1 VSAAYTVSA
10 IKTIK
15 KERIMYYQKSSED
28 TLLSLN
34 VQSSNGLT
42 QEEVKKRL
50 GENGPNTLV
59 EKQRKTI
66 LQMFLA
72 QLKDTMIY
80 ILFAAAAISAI
91 LHEVTDAVIILI
103 VVLINAVIGVVQES
117 KAEAALEALKNLSS
131 PTAMV
136 RRNGKVVEIPA
147 SELVAGDIVILEAG
161 RIIPAD
167 LRLLQSVNLKIEESA
182 LTGESVPVYKDA
194 NFIAT
199 GEMSIGDR
207 INMVYSSTS
216 VAYGRGEGVVVYTGM
231 DTEIGKIA
239 SMLNESVEELTP
251 LQRRLNDLG
260 KLLGIVAIVI
270 VAAMFGMA
278 LLQGRDIIEM
288 LITAIALAVA
298 AIPEGLTA
306 VVTIVLALGVQ
317 RMVKVNTIVR
327 KLPAVETLGAVS
339 VVCSDKTGTLTQ
351 NKMTVTKI
359 YLDNQI
365 KDVTELSYDKNTIFT
380 KGFVLCN
387 DASTANNERIG
398 DPTELALL
406 DMGKLVNVTREGL
419 EQTNPRINEQS
430 FDSARKLMTTVHKED
445 NKVMSYTKGA
455 MDILLE
461 RCTKIYLNGEV
472 AEITEQHKTDI
483 NTAASEMARGAL
495 RVLALGYKED
505 DDTANEENLTFVGL
519 IGMIDPPRPEAK
531 DSVQVLKQAG
541 ITTIMITGDH
551 KDTALAIA
559 KDLGIAENENQ
570 CITGSDLNELTQEQ
584 LNNKVRDLRV
594 FARVSP
600 EHKVMIVKAFKSNGS
615 IVSMTGDGVNDA
627 PSLKSADIGV
637 AMGITGTDVAKGAAD
652 MVLTDDNFAT
662 IEKAVAEGRG
672 IYQNIKKTVL
682 FLLSSNFG
690 EVISM
695 FSAIAAGLASP
706 LQSIHIL
713 WINLITDSLPGLA
726 LGVDPKDNDIMKAKP
741 RDPNESLF
749 AHGGLIF
756 TVYNGFMIAGLTLG
770 AFLWSPVMHLN
781 AEGMAITL
789 ENIKW
794 MLGQTLIVNGA
805 DYSIIEHAQ
814 TYAFT
819 TLGVSQLFHAIGMR
833 NYDKSLFK
841 MKMFDN
847 KSMIAA
853 FIIGLALQI
862 AVTEIPILTE
872 VFETSRLTLKEWGN
886 LILISMIPLLS
897 HEIIV
902 AGKNLFGKNA

>member
-1 VSAAYTVSA
+1 
-10 IKTIK
+10 
-15 KERIMYYQKSSED
+15 MYYQKSSED

-34 VQSSNGLT
+34 VQSNNGLT
-42 QEEVKKRL
+42 QEEATKRL
-50 GENGPNTLV
+50 EDNGPNTLV

-66 LQMFLA
+66 LQMFLS

-91 LHEVTDAVIILI
+91 LHEVTDAIIILI

-136 RRNGKVVEIPA
+136 RRNGKIMEIPA
-147 SELVAGDIVILEAG
+147 SQLVVGDIVILEAG

-167 LRLLQSVNLKIEESA
+167 LRLIQSVNLKIEESA
-182 LTGESVPVYKDA
+182 LTGESVPVDKDA
-194 NFIAT
+194 NFLSAKEI
-199 GEMSIGDR
+199 GIGDR
-207 INMVYSSTS
+207 INMAYSSTS

-251 LQRRLNDLG
+251 LQKRLNDLG

-270 VAAMFGMA
+270 VVAMFGMA
-278 LLQGRDIIEM
+278 LILGRDIIEM
-288 LITAIALAVA
+288 FITAIALAVA

-359 YLDNQI
+359 YFDNHL
-365 KDVTELSYDKNTIFT
+365 KDVSELSYDKNTIFV

-387 DASTANNERIG
+387 DASTANNERMG

-419 EQTNPRINEQS
+419 EQTNPRINEKS

-445 NKVMSYTKGA
+445 NKIISYTKGA
-455 MDILLE
+455 MDILLG
-461 RCTKIYLNGEV
+461 RCNKINLNGEV
-472 AEITEQHKTDI
+472 IDITEQHIANI
-483 NTAASEMARGAL
+483 NKAASEMARGAL
-495 RVLALGYKED
+495 RVLALGYKEND
-505 DDTANEENLTFVGL
+505 ETANEENLTFAGL

-531 DSVQVLKQAG
+531 DSVQVLKAAG

-570 CITGSDLNELTQEQ
+570 CITGSELNELNQEQ

-726 LGVDPKDNDIMKAKP
+726 LGVDPKDTDIMNAKP

-749 AHGGLIF
+749 AHGGLVF
-756 TVYNGFMIAGLTLG
+756 TIYNGFMIAALTLG
-770 AFLWSPVMHLN
+770 AFLWSPISHLMDIG
-781 AEGMAITL
+781 AAINL
-789 ENIKW
+789 QNIKE
-794 MLGQTLIVNGA
+794 MLELTTPIIVNGH
-805 DYSIIEHAQ
+805 DYLIIEHAQ

-853 FIIGLALQI
+853 FIIGLGLQI
-862 AVTEIPILTE
+862 AVTEIPFLTE
-872 VFETSRLTLKEWGN
+872 VFETSQLTLKEWCN
-886 LILISMIPLLS
+886 LILISMVPLLS

-902 AGKNLFGKNA
+902 AGKNLLRKNA

>member
-1 VSAAYTVSA
+1 
-10 IKTIK
+10 
-15 KERIMYYQKSSED
+15 MYYQKTSEAVC
-28 TLLSLN
+28 SELN
-34 VQSSNGLT
+34 VQNNGLST
-42 QEEVKKRL
+42 DEAKKRL
-50 GENGPNTLV
+50 EQNGPNALI
-59 EKQRKTI
+59 EKKRKTL

-80 ILFAAAAISAI
+80 ILFAAAAISIA
-91 LHEVTDAVIILI
+91 LDEATDAIIILL

-136 RRNGKVVEIPA
+136 KRNGKIMEIPA
-147 SELVAGDIVILEAG
+147 AELVVGDVVILEAG

-167 LRLLQSVNLKIEESA
+167 LRLTQSINLKIEESA
-182 LTGESVPVYKDA
+182 LTGESVPVDKDA
-194 NFIAT
+194 NFISST
-199 GEMSIGDR
+199 EIGIGDR
-207 INMVYSSTS
+207 INMAYSSTS

-231 DTEIGKIA
+231 NTEIGKIA
-239 SMLNESVEELTP
+239 TMLNDSEEELTP
-251 LQRRLNDLG
+251 LQKRLNDLG
-260 KLLGIVAIVI
+260 KVLGIVAIVI
-270 VAAMFGMA
+270 VVAMFGIA
-278 LLQGRDIIEM
+278 LIQGRDIVEM
-288 LITAIALAVA
+288 FITAIALAVA

-339 VVCSDKTGTLTQ
+339 TVCSDKTGTLTQ

-359 YLDNQI
+359 YLDGEL
-365 KDVTELSYDKNTIFT
+365 KDVTELSYDKNSMFMN
-380 KGFVLCN
+380 GFVLCN
-387 DASTANNERIG
+387 DASTAHNERIG

-406 DMGKLVNVTREGL
+406 DMGKLVNKTREGL
-419 EQTNPRINEQS
+419 EETYPRINEQS
-430 FDSARKLMTTVHKED
+430 FDSARKLMTTVHKD
-445 NKVMSYTKGA
+445 KDGKVLSYTKGA
-455 MDILLE
+455 MDILLG
-461 RCTKIYLNGEV
+461 RCQKIYLKGEV
-472 AEITEQHKTDI
+472 TAITEKHISDI
-483 NTAASEMARGAL
+483 NKAAHQMAQGAL
-495 RVLALGYKED
+495 RVLALAIKED
-505 DDTANEENLTFVGL
+505 DASASEENLTFVGL
-519 IGMIDPPRPEAK
+519 VGMIDPPRPEAK
-531 DSVQVLKQAG
+531 DSVKTLKSAG

-559 KDLGIAENENQ
+559 KDLGIAEDEKQ
-570 CITGSDLNELTQEQ
+570 CITGGELNELTQEQ
-584 LNNKVRDLRV
+584 LNDRVRNLRV

-627 PSLKSADIGV
+627 PSLKAADIGV

-662 IEKAVAEGRG
+662 IEKAVSEGRG

-695 FSAIAAGLASP
+695 FTAIAAGLASP

-713 WINLITDSLPGLA
+713 WINLITDSLPALA
-726 LGVDPKDNDIMKAKP
+726 LGVDPKDKDIMKLKP
-741 RDPNESLF
+741 RDPSESLF
-749 AHGGLIF
+749 AHGGLAF
-756 TVYNGFMIAGLTLG
+756 TVYNGFMIAALTLG
-770 AFLWSPVMHLN
+770 AFLWSPISHLMDIGVAVN
-781 AEGMAITL
+781 L
-789 ENIKW
+789 QNIKD
-794 MLGQTLIVNGA
+794 MLELTTPIVVNGH
-805 DYSIIEHAQ
+805 DYMIIEHAQ

-841 MKMFDN
+841 MNLFEN
-847 KSMIAA
+847 KAMIGA
-853 FIIGLALQI
+853 FTLGLLLQI
-862 AVTEIPILTE
+862 AVTEIPVLVE
-872 VFETSRLTLKEWGN
+872 AFETSQLTLSEWGT
-886 LILISMIPLLS
+886 LILISMVPLLS

-902 AGKNLFGKNA
+902 AGKKLFNKN